1 MQDWQPRALLPH
13 QLSLGRI
20 IACIHNLYS
29 KVTLLL
35 LCTCSCQLPYW
46 HQGDL
51 FWLFSLPVLCF
62 GSVHLTSHPQQARTA
77 ITTTRNLRRSIRT
90 MIVAYL
96 QFHNLGWDTS
106 LKPSKMNHSNH
117 FHNLGC
123 DTFPAKA
130 KSDESHSGQ
139 HTWMGTSSP
148 QVCDMAHKFNW
159 STPQGPKKRDDCVSI
174 ANFLTVGE
182 TKVKLQDQIIC
193 RMTLWVSPHKK
204 NANESDCS
212 GSVLP

>member
-1 MQDWQPRALLPH
+1 MLEFVLALVLALVLASENQALAIGPLTHKVTVRETIRCRIDSHVPRALLPH

-20 IACIHNLYS
+20 IACIRNLYS

-90 MIVAYL
+90 MIVTYL
-96 QFHNLGWDTS
+96 HFHNLGWDTS

-130 KSDESHSGQ
+130 K
-139 HTWMGTSSP
+139 
-148 QVCDMAHKFNW
+148 
-159 STPQGPKKRDDCVSI
+159 
-174 ANFLTVGE
+174 
-182 TKVKLQDQIIC
+182 
-193 RMTLWVSPHKK
+193 
-204 NANESDCS
+204 
-212 GSVLP
+212 

>member
-1 MQDWQPRALLPH
+1 MQDWQPRATCHVPRALLPH

-20 IACIHNLYS
+20 IACIRNLYS

-90 MIVAYL
+90 MIVTYL
-96 QFHNLGWDTS
+96 HFHNLGWDTS

-130 KSDESHSGQ
+130 K
-139 HTWMGTSSP
+139 
-148 QVCDMAHKFNW
+148 
-159 STPQGPKKRDDCVSI
+159 
-174 ANFLTVGE
+174 
-182 TKVKLQDQIIC
+182 
-193 RMTLWVSPHKK
+193 
-204 NANESDCS
+204 
-212 GSVLP
+212 